1 MEHRSSYAPTTCI
14 NTFSHWRLQYCQ
26 NNTKLISVNVG
37 SDLRYQQKLSEI
49 HEAVDTSHQ
58 ILQFIDIPSKLSYK
72 FRKNDP

>member
-1 MEHRSSYAPTTCI
+1 MNI
-14 NTFSHWRLQYCQ
+14 
-26 NNTKLISVNVG
+26 G

-72 FRKNDP
+72 FGKITLSINILKDMKNSSIDMT